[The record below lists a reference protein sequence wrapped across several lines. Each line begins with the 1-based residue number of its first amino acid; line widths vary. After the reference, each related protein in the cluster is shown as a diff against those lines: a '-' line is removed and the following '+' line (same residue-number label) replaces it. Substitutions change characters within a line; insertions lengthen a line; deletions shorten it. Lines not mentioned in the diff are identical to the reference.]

1 VRRLVDLGSTRTET
15 AAAAPVATSA
25 TAHAAPPPDGPPTIA
40 APVVGDP
47 SIASPPAEAGRA
59 AGGDGVVPRPR
70 PSTGK
75 GTGKGTTGRRRAWV
89 LAGVAVTVILVVASI
104 AAVSLL
110 PGRGAGNGANPPNLG
125 TTGPRAG
132 ATASPSQPPTLRDVG
147 GGQLQ
152 LGPCGAMIF
161 DTGKLASGAGP
172 FDVRWNCSQV
182 DNPVGLYFDCGC
194 GPLPYLGLTYF
205 GKVPYDSVDA
215 AKLVAASYTWLDNPT
230 RDPHLNFNHAVLDAN
245 GGLDPGVVFGVKA
258 TGEWI
263 KIQVVDRSMP
273 NLTIKWRVYKPV

>member
-1 VRRLVDLGSTRTET
+1 VDRLAPYLEEQGLSVWLDRERIST
-15 AAAAPVATSA
+15 
-25 TAHAAPPPDGPPTIA
+25 
-40 APVVGDP
+40 GDRWALL
-47 SIASPPAEAGRA
+47 IR
-59 AGGDGVVPRPR
+59 DQVPRPR

-75 GTGKGTTGRRRAWV
+75 GPGKGTAGRRRAWV
-89 LAGVAVTVILVVASI
+89 LAGVAVTVILVVASV

-125 TTGPRAG
+125 TTGPGAG
-132 ATASPSQPPTLRDVG
+132 ATVSTSQPPTLRDAG
-147 GGQLQ
+147 EGQLQ

-161 DTGKLASGAGP
+161 DTGKLATGPVGP
-172 FDVRWNCSQV
+172 FDVRWNCPQV
-182 DNPVGLYFDCGC
+182 ESPVGLYFDCGC

-205 GKVPYDSVDA
+205 GKVLYESVDA
-215 AKLVAASYTWLDNPT
+215 AKLVAASYTWLNNPT

-245 GGLDPGVVFGVKA
+245 GGLDRGVVFGVKA

-273 NLTIKWRVYKPV
+273 NLTIKWTVYKPV